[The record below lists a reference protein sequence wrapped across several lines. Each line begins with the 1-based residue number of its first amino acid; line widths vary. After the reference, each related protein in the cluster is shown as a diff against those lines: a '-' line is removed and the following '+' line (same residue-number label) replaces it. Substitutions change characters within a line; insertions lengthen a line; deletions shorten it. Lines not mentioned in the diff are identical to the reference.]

1 LKVSFRDSIF
11 SSSSICREL
20 SDVIADISSGVH
32 KELIER
38 IRIEDKETRTELKKK
53 LSVFYVDVF
62 FEDNASSLSKS
73 SCYKS
78 TGIIQFDIDDYDV
91 EKSKSIVKTI
101 NDCSSVIYSFLS
113 ASGGIKFGVRTDFK
127 CSDET
132 IKHKHKY
139 AYEIVKEELSELLK
153 KLEVDDAVG
162 SICQQ
167 CYLSYDENAYLNLD
181 AEKIILNDRV
191 NSKFDEEQKRIDAK
205 ANLDAEY
212 VANTIDEKD
221 VLDALSCINKS
232 MNYKE
237 RLEINF
243 AVIDFFGD
251 RARHIL
257 LAHWNVDDRVKLE
270 RDIDSQIRAHKS
282 EASKKITV
290 ASLFYH
296 ALKTG
301 WTRQV
306 SDAVASGSNA
316 TYDYDKFYTTDEV
329 SSRLKTIIHDDF
341 FRDKKDK
348 MVIVEAGAGK
358 TRTMYKVLSEYL
370 NANENVKVAIFL
382 KTHEMI
388 EEFVSA
394 MNENIDEYN
403 AKQASGFA
411 GLRTRIGYKHRAH
424 VIKGQK
430 ILCHQ
435 FKNDEISEADIN
447 SMGTSVCNDC
457 FYNFEDSC
465 DYLNQFKEYMGVLGN
480 VRIYT
485 HNRLFKKSKKDKG
498 FKADYVIV
506 DEDIVSMMT
515 DVDDTLLTIKE
526 SKHSSLT
533 AIIASVS
540 DGNTLLDASV
550 AASVQLKHDYEVVE
564 KRLEEIKDKI
574 SKLYARSNGAS
585 VFSSQSNIS
594 KLKNLLSTQKTKE
607 KELALMEELMHLSC
621 GNKLQSKNVWI
632 QQREND
638 AVRLTYGKT
647 KQILSEYKNA
657 SMLYLDASGEQ
668 VVIDALFDKQFQ
680 IEHLRVVQQRNAK
693 VYQVSNHSFS
703 KSSFADDSGSKK
715 IDALCDYI
723 DVLETKKC
731 GLIRY
736 NRINADKQFFKKLDD
751 KINAINGDDNCIG
764 WFGNVRGINKFE
776 SCDTLIVVGQ
786 HRIADYGIFNLSQ
799 LIFREDITDANQ
811 QLEEVCYSKYLAKEL
826 MTKVYRMKDG
836 EHREIEQYE
845 YATAECKWTSNHFD
859 KAETYQAV
867 HRLRLLHGEDDK
879 QLLIFSNAVLDVSI
893 DALLDVNKELGVK
906 NIQVL
911 KHIKEKHFLVDSNDA
926 FVDAFQWNANEAKRF
941 RDKRENG
948 DWLQNHRALNHW
960 AYKTKNRTTG
970 KVYSSKTQ
978 THDDVKDFLENKVE
992 LEVKSVSAI
1001 KV

>member
-1 LKVSFRDSIF
+1 MKVSFRDSIF
-11 SSSSICREL
+11 SSSSRCREL

-32 KELIER
+32 KELIEQ
-38 IRIEDKETRTELKKK
+38 IRIEDKETRNQLKKK

-62 FEDNASSLSKS
+62 FEDGASSLSKS

-78 TGIIQFDIDDYDV
+78 TGIVQFDIDDYDI
-91 EKSKSIVKTI
+91 EQSKNTLKQI
-101 NDCSSVIYSFLS
+101 NGCSSVIYSFLS

-127 CSDET
+127 CSDST
-132 IKHKHKY
+132 IKHKHSI
-139 AYEIVKEELSELLK
+139 AYSMAKDELSELLET
-153 KLEVDDAVG
+153 LEVDDAVG
-162 SICQQ
+162 SVCQQ
-167 CYLSYDENAYLNLD
+167 CYLSYDKNAYLNLD

-191 NSKFDEEQKRIDAK
+191 NSKFDKEQNRIDAK
-205 ANLDAEY
+205 AKKDAEY
-212 VANTIDEKD
+212 VATNTTDEKD

-232 MNYKE
+232 ISYEE

-282 EASKKITV
+282 ATSGGYTV
-290 ASLFYH
+290 ATLFYH

-306 SDAVASGSNA
+306 SVAVSSGSKA
-316 TYDYDKFYTTDEV
+316 TYDYDKFYTTDEA
-329 SSRLKTIIHDDF
+329 SSRLKSIIADDF

-358 TRTMYKVLSEYL
+358 TRTMYKVLSDYL
-370 NANENVKVAIFL
+370 NANKFVKVAIFL

-394 MNENIDEYN
+394 MNENIDDYN

-424 VIKGQK
+424 IIKGQK
-430 ILCHQ
+430 MLCHQ
-435 FKNDEISEADIN
+435 FKNDKISETEID
-447 SMGTSVCNDC
+447 SMGTAICNDC
-457 FYNFEDSC
+457 FYNFDESC
-465 DYLNQFKEYMGVLGN
+465 NYLNQFQEYMGVLGN

-515 DVDDTLLTIKE
+515 DVSEALLTIKE
-526 SKHSSLT
+526 SEHSSLT
-533 AIIASVS
+533 AIIASVT

-550 AASVQLKHDYEVVE
+550 AVSVQLKHDYEAVE
-564 KRLEEIKDKI
+564 ERLEEIKDKI

-585 VFSSQSNIS
+585 VFSAQSNMS
-594 KLKNLLSTQKTKE
+594 KLDNLLSTQKTKK
-607 KELALMEELMHLSC
+607 KELALLEELMHLSC

-632 QQREND
+632 QQRENN

-647 KQILSEYKNA
+647 KQILSEYKNV

-668 VVIDALFDKQFQ
+668 IVIDTLFDKCFE
-680 IEHLRVVQQRNAK
+680 IEHLRVVQQSNAK
-693 VYQVSNHSFS
+693 VYQINNHSFS
-703 KSSFADDSGSKK
+703 KSSFADDSESKK
-715 IDALCDYI
+715 IDSLCDYV
-723 DVLETKKC
+723 DTLSTKKC

-736 NRINADKQFFKKLDD
+736 NRINNNKQFFKKLDD
-751 KINAINGDDNCIG
+751 KINTINGDDNCIG
-764 WFGNVRGINKFE
+764 WFGNVRGINRFE
-776 SCDTLIVVGQ
+776 SCDTLIVLGQ

-799 LIFREDITDANQ
+799 LIFREDIADAKQ
-811 QLEEVCYSKYLAKEL
+811 QFEEVCYSKYLAKEL

-836 EHREIEQYE
+836 EHQEIEQYE
-845 YATAECKWTSNHFD
+845 YATAECRYTSNHFD
-859 KAETYQAV
+859 KAETYQAL
-867 HRLRLLHGEDDK
+867 HRLRLLHGDDDK
-879 QLLIFSNAVLDVSI
+879 QLLIFTDAVLDISI
-893 DALLDVNKELGVK
+893 DALLDKNKELGEK

-911 KHIKEKHFLVDSNDA
+911 KHIKEKHFLVDTDDA
-926 FVDAFQWNANEAKRF
+926 FVDAFKWNANEAKRF
-941 RDKRENG
+941 RDWRENG
-948 DWLQNHRALNHW
+948 YWLQNHRALTHW
-960 AYKTKNRTTG
+960 RYKTKDRKTG

-978 THDDVKDFLENKVE
+978 ADDDVKYFLENKVG
-992 LEVKSVSAI
+992 LEVKMVEKA
-1001 KV
+1001 